1 MSKKPQMS
9 MQMLFFGAV
18 ADVNVD
24 VDVDVEVEIGVDV
37 VVDVLLILLSKMVKT
52 NMTR

>member
-1 MSKKPQMS
+1 MS

-18 ADVNVD
+18 ADVNVV

-52 NMTR
+52 NMAR

>member
-1 MSKKPQMS
+1 MS

-18 ADVNVD
+18 ADVYVD